1 MHHRHLLSQAKGR
14 DPLLH
19 NGGTVQLLERKPRFL
34 YTPPPL
40 QSRPWPN
47 EQWAQPAI
55 GNPNV
60 GIQPINDH
68 VSLGTAARHQLA
80 RVIVG
85 QEELIDQLMVGLI
98 SNGHIL
104 LEGLAK
110 NARAQDARLRIG
122 LLLPLT
128 AGRVLAKIL
137 YQVSPIDPLAL
148 FSASLMLATAALLAC
163 FFPASRA
170 TGVNP
175 MRRCEPNSKTNFKQ
189 AWLPSLAS
197 DGAA

>member
-1 MHHRHLLSQAKGR
+1 M
-14 DPLLH
+14 
-19 NGGTVQLLERKPRFL
+19 LERKPRFL

-110 NARAQDARLRIG
+110 NARAQDARLRDRSPSSSDCRPRPGQNLVSSKSDRSIG
-122 LLLPLT
+122 ALQRKFDARHCRASCLFLP
-128 AGRVLAKIL
+128 GQPRHWR
-137 YQVSPIDPLAL
+137 QSD
-148 FSASLMLATAALLAC
+148 
-163 FFPASRA
+163 
-170 TGVNP
+170 
-175 MRRCEPNSKTNFKQ
+175 
-189 AWLPSLAS
+189 
-197 DGAA
+197 DGAANRIVKRISSRHGCPLWPVTVPLDLSRC